1 MFKLI
6 ISITKIRN
14 KYKKEEKPG
23 IIDMISSDCSPL
35 NFSIFLTFKLLSN
48 SSLSILI
55 ANKIALSP
63 KSER

>member
-23 IIDMISSDCSPL
+23 IIDMISSDCSPF
-35 NFSIFLTFKLLSN
+35 NFSEFFTFKLSSN

-55 ANKIALSP
+55 ANKIALRP
-63 KSER
+63 KSKR